1 MAAMSRGCLV
11 VLVGL
16 ASAACSRTFQ
26 TTVIQPNP
34 LVRPTETLRESE
46 PAVIVTGD
54 MELNAPQTP
63 EGSEAHKEGT
73 TLGAE
78 IMHKQRY
85 PLQNKASF
93 TMVSR
98 DRLRFHVQ
106 LEHKW
111 QEYADLGT
119 WDVYLEDDQGHRYQP
134 DSVEHAK
141 TRLMVTMWDQEIRSV
156 RRNMYGDI
164 VAVNDDGWKRRQPLG
179 SLSVFRG
186 NADFVFYKRDLFTRD
201 LRWVRLVVTRPGTAF
216 KFTWSFDD
224 DQVAAAN

>member
-1 MAAMSRGCLV
+1 MV
-11 VLVGL
+11 VGL
-16 ASAACSRTFQ
+16 GSAACSRTFH
-26 TTVIQPNP
+26 TTVVQPNP

-46 PAVIVTGD
+46 PAVIITGD

-63 EGSEAHKEGT
+63 EGSQAHKENT
-73 TLGAE
+73 SVGAE
-78 IMHKQRY
+78 IMHKHRY
-85 PLQNKASF
+85 PLENRASF

-111 QEYADLGT
+111 QEYADLKT
-119 WDVYLEDDQGHRYQP
+119 WDVYLEDDQGHRYEP

-141 TRLMVTMWDQEIRSV
+141 TKLMVTMWDQEIRSV
-156 RRNMYGDI
+156 RKNMYGDI

-201 LRWVRLVVTRPGTAF
+201 LRWVRLVVRRSGTAF
-216 KFTWSFDD
+216 QFTWSFED
-224 DQVAAAN
+224 DQVAQN